1 MRKIIFGLITIFSI
15 LILWLNFKLHT
26 ENLSTDEKQKDI
38 LRQLNFIG
46 SELKSNNLGNR
57 MQELFPEGFVFT
69 NALYGLAWCE
79 LANSDIANDNN
90 LKNNAINEALFAYN
104 EINSDK
110 AKSIFDKNLNPENGI
125 FYIGWR
131 NYLLSKILEL
141 DTTFVDSDNYKN
153 IFTEQCDEI
162 SNALKQSSSPFL
174 QSYDNQSWPADMFVA
189 MASISNHDKTF
200 KQKYENEKNEWIKNI
215 KNKLDPKTKLLPHKV
230 NSHTGETLEGARGSS
245 ISLIIR
251 LLAEIDHEF
260 ANEQYQLY
268 KLNFASTTFGL
279 PSISEYPKGQTGD
292 GDIDSGPVIF
302 GVGFSGTIVS
312 IGTFSILDD
321 FDLAEQQY
329 KTINAFGFSYK
340 LEDEKKYV
348 FGLMPLADAFIAWG
362 RATELNNNRL
372 INHYSNTWQI
382 KFHLISSTILIIL
395 WVPFFHKKILSKWRT

>member
-15 LILWLNFKLHT
+15 LILWLNIKLQT
-26 ENLSTDEKQKDI
+26 ENYSTDEKQKDI
-38 LRQLNFIG
+38 LRQLKFIG

-79 LANSDIANDNN
+79 LANSDIGKDKN
-90 LKNNAINEALFAYN
+90 LKNKAINEALFAYN

-125 FYIGWR
+125 FYIGWQ
-131 NYLLSKILEL
+131 NYLLSKILKL
-141 DTTFVDSDNYKN
+141 DTTFVDANNYKN
-153 IFTEQCDEI
+153 IFTEQCDGI
-162 SNALKQSSSPFL
+162 IDALHRNSSPFL
-174 QSYDNQSWPADMFVA
+174 QSYNNQSWPADMFVA
-189 MASISNHDKTF
+189 MASISNHDKIF
-200 KQKYENEKNEWIKNI
+200 KPKYENEKNNWIKNV
-215 KNKLDPKTKLLPHKV
+215 KNKLDPKTKLIPHKV

-260 ANEQYQLY
+260 AIEQCQLY

-312 IGTFSILDD
+312 IGTFSNLDD

-329 KTINAFGFSYK
+329 KTINAFGFGYK
-340 LEDEKKYV
+340 SEGGKKYV
-348 FGLMPLADAFIAWG
+348 FGLMPIADAFIAWG
-362 RATELNNNRL
+362 RATELNNSRS

-382 KFHLISSTILIIL
+382 KFHLISFMILLVLWIL
-395 WVPFFHKKILSKWRT
+395 FFYKRILSKWRA